1 MAAGRF
7 FSCSAI
13 FLIFLVS
20 LSAIPPSTHTDSSVK
35 FQHVAWSYRLAWKA
49 RTRVVRH
56 FSHGRVLY
64 YSNAIPS
71 FNPSEWQIVRSN
83 DVETNPGFL
92 RRSLSVF
99 YQNSRSLK
107 ATIKDPEGKEV
118 VVFKLGILKDIVYSA
133 DYNIV
138 AITETWLNSKEINK
152 IWKGK
157 TPYIW
162 TGPFYI

>member
-1 MAAGRF
+1 M
-7 FSCSAI
+7 
-13 FLIFLVS
+13 
-20 LSAIPPSTHTDSSVK
+20 
-35 FQHVAWSYRLAWKA
+35 
-49 RTRVVRH
+49 
-56 FSHGRVLY
+56 
-64 YSNAIPS
+64 
-71 FNPSEWQIVRSN
+71 
-83 DVETNPGFL
+83 
-92 RRSLSVF
+92 F

-152 IWKGK
+152 IWKGE

-162 TGPFYI
+162 TGSPLTYGRGPFTYERGPPLHMDGEAPYI